1 MKKVRHHTFSY
12 LKIPKKAMI
21 IYAFTTKFH
30 KKRGQK
36 GKSMS
41 KSLFWVGAL
50 PRDVC
55 FLRQIIG
62 YVQII

>member
-1 MKKVRHHTFSY
+1 
-12 LKIPKKAMI
+12 MI
-21 IYAFTTKFH
+21 IYAFTTKSH

-41 KSLFWVGAL
+41 KSPLWVGAL